1 MIHKDDALLGM
12 TALLQCLHLQ
22 DSKNIQLSQ
31 LQVLLLLRKLQIA
44 E

>member
-1 MIHKDDALLGM
+1 MIHKDDALLG
-12 TALLQCLHLQ
+12 TTTLPQCPQ

-31 LQVLLLLRKLQIA
+31 LQVLLCKLQIA